1 MLDLYEYCR
10 ELEAHLCRKNDGHLM
25 RIVGPSFEVVSR
37 WAQQGIP
44 LKVATGGID
53 RYFERYYKKGPR
65 RRPVKIDFCEA
76 DVLDLF
82 DEWRRATGIT
92 ASPATTGAAAGN
104 PGEPSRPVRK
114 GPSLPEHLERV
125 LLRLSNLRA
134 KGVLGEAFDPIVDR
148 VSAELDVARA
158 RSGGL
163 RGDERSATI
172 ERLAHLD
179 AEFLDAV
186 RVAMPAAQVTA
197 IDADAAESLAAFRA
211 TMDADAFAAA
221 LQRARASVLRERLGL
236 PAILFS

>member
-1 MLDLYEYCR
+1 VSDLSEYCR
-10 ELEAHLCRKNDGHLM
+10 EIETHLCRKNDGHLM

-44 LKVATGGID
+44 LKVAMGGID
-53 RYFERYYKKGPR
+53 RYFERYYRKGPR
-65 RRPVKIDFCEA
+65 RRPVKIDFCDA

-92 ASPATTGAAAGN
+92 ASGSVTTSATDVA
-104 PGEPSRPVRK
+104 GEPARPVRK

-134 KGVLGEAFDPIVDR
+134 KGVLGESLDPLIDR
-148 VSAELDVARA
+148 VSAELDLARA
-158 RSGGL
+158 RAGGV
-163 RGDERSATI
+163 RGDDRSGMI
-172 ERLAHLD
+172 ERLARLD
-179 AEFLDAV
+179 AEFLAAV
-186 RVAMPAAQVTA
+186 RADMPPANVAA
-197 IDADAAESLAAFRA
+197 IEADAAESLAPFRA

-221 LQRARASVLRERLGL
+221 VLRAQATALRERLGL